1 MKKNLSKKVML
12 SVLAGSMLF
21 GNTVSVFAADA
32 PQIVDK
38 WETNS
43 NYGWIAGGYSEN
55 EVVSDKTI
63 VVTDGTAIAPN
74 ADEIDGGY
82 SINGAVKNNTAIVS
96 GGTHNIISGGTSE
109 QSDASGNSAVFS
121 GESTTAREVFGA
133 DSASGNVSNNSV
145 ELTGGHVTN
154 AVVGGR
160 TTEGNASNNSVMVT
174 NYKGADFGS
183 AITQQDYENLVA
195 ASGTYAYI
203 GGYIEEKGDAI
214 GNKVNLK
221 DSQFAIRWAKDPSN
235 PNPDDANKRLYI
247 MEVVGGC
254 SENGDAIQNGVEAE
268 NIKTNANILGGG
280 SHNGNVSGNWVK
292 MSGDNILYTNNG
304 TSVVGGCIDGDKGS
318 IDSNTVSIS
327 GKLTFHEFDDGRVDN
342 KIAGGMV
349 DITSDFYPGDS
360 KIDVTNNIVNID
372 AEILS
377 KHEAVAVYG
386 GYADAGKAVG
396 NKVNAHVK
404 GDAVSVIGGYSET
417 GNVENNSVIFSGN
430 GKYIYGGYV
439 AKGDASGN
447 TVTIT
452 EGTVNGWAYGA
463 VTGGGDA
470 VNNTAILNGGYV
482 EYIGGAATDQGNENS
497 NGAAINNKVLI
508 NGGAAKEVV
517 GGEAFGTGVVEGN
530 YAEMTGGEVQN
541 IYGGS
546 TSISMA
552 QKNYVKI
559 SGGIVTGSGDNGY
572 EEDGEK
578 TENLGAYGAIA
589 GGAEGTNLG
598 ALKENVIE
606 ISGDA
611 KVSNAFGA
619 YSFGN
624 SEVVGNAVILNGGE
638 VTGGIVGGY
647 SNSGKVSD
655 NVVNVNSA
663 ITSTVYGGKSESG
676 EVSGNI
682 VNINAKV
689 IGDVYGGV
697 SGTGVVKDNIITLL
711 NDADVS
717 EANLYG
723 AEIIPVNARMMN
735 IKAASTPNG
744 IGKLVING
752 WGGEVNS
759 LNNFSE
765 IQFNNVTL
773 PENGSVVT
781 IKDAVSSDLSDTTIN
796 ASKMTIAGGTDL
808 SAGSTLNLMT
818 AENANDSLNI
828 EEENVK
834 LPDVVSVGVA
844 QEADGKFVME
854 DGKLV
859 YKVEEVRQ
867 SSQTKLIAE
876 NRAVAAAFVNQG
888 TDLITD
894 SLSVLEK
901 DANVGVKTFAA
912 VHGNRSKYDVN
923 SDLKINGWSSLIGV
937 GNDSKFDGGDLN
949 WGVFFENGSG
959 NYRTY
964 NSFNNEFFRGDGS
977 LVYNGGGAMI
987 RYNKD
992 NGFYTEASL
1001 RAGTLKSEID
1011 GAVKDSAGN
1020 SYGYKSDTTYYG
1032 AHIGFGKVLELNDS
1046 TELDVYGKFFH
1057 TYNDSDSFEIAGDKF
1072 EFDSVTSDRL
1082 RVGARLNTNKAKL
1095 FNAYYGLAWEYEFN
1109 GDADMKTQNTVAP
1122 NQSLGGS
1129 SFMGEIG
1136 VNYKPGEKSP
1146 WSFDL
1151 SLRGYAGEREGMS
1164 SNLQANYSF

>member
-1 MKKNLSKKVML
+1 ML

-21 GNTVSVFAADA
+21 GNTVSVFAADV
-32 PQIVDK
+32 PDIVGEWKTD
-38 WETNS
+38 S

-55 EVVSDKTI
+55 EMVSDKTI
-63 VVTDGTAIAPN
+63 TVTAGTAIASN

-96 GGTHNIISGGTSE
+96 GGAHNIISGGTSE

-160 TTEGNASNNSVMVT
+160 TTEGSTNDNRVIVSDYNGANYGSITSV
-174 NYKGADFGS
+174 S
-183 AITQQDYENLVA
+183 DYEQHSIEN
-195 ASGTYAYI
+195 GTYAYVGGYVEKKGDATSNRIEFSNSEFAVRWASDPSNDEYDRNNTLYKMEVI
-203 GGYIEEKGDAI
+203 GGY
-214 GNKVNLK
+214 
-221 DSQFAIRWAKDPSN
+221 
-235 PNPDDANKRLYI
+235 
-247 MEVVGGC
+247 
-254 SENGDAIQNGVEAE
+254 SENGNVKD
-268 NIKTNANILGGG
+268 NIVMLYDTKTNANLAGGG
-280 SHNGNVSGNWVK
+280 AHEGNVIGNEV
-292 MSGDNILYTNNG
+292 MMTGENTLYSNNG
-304 TSVVGGCIDGDKGS
+304 ISIVGGVIDGASGVV
-318 IDSNTVSIS
+318 DSNEVTVN
-327 GKLTFHEFDDGRVDN
+327 GKLTFHEFGGNGVDE
-342 KIAGGMV
+342 IYGGMV
-349 DITSDFYPGDS
+349 DVTSVDYPGS
-360 KIDVTNNIVNID
+360 SSVNVTNNKVTIN
-372 AEILS
+372 AEIVSVGGGKLN
-377 KHEAVAVYG
+377 VYG
-386 GYADAGKAVG
+386 GYADAGKAIG
-396 NKVNAHVK
+396 NIV
-404 GDAVSVIGGYSET
+404 DIQR
-417 GNVENNSVIFSGN
+417 
-430 GKYIYGGYV
+430 
-439 AKGDASGN
+439 D
-447 TVTIT
+447 IT
-452 EGTVNGWAYGA
+452 ADV
-463 VTGGGDA
+463 
-470 VNNTAILNGGYV
+470 
-482 EYIGGAATDQGNENS
+482 
-497 NGAAINNKVLI
+497 
-508 NGGAAKEVV
+508 
-517 GGEAFGTGVVEGN
+517 F
-530 YAEMTGGEVQN
+530 
-541 IYGGS
+541 
-546 TSISMA
+546 
-552 QKNYVKI
+552 
-559 SGGIVTGSGDNGY
+559 
-572 EEDGEK
+572 
-578 TENLGAYGAIA
+578 
-589 GGAEGTNLG
+589 
-598 ALKENVIE
+598 
-606 ISGDA
+606 
-611 KVSNAFGA
+611 
-619 YSFGN
+619 
-624 SEVVGNAVILNGGE
+624 
-638 VTGGIVGGY
+638 GGY
-647 SNSGKVSD
+647 SN
-655 NVVNVNSA
+655 
-663 ITSTVYGGKSESG
+663 SG

-689 IGDVYGGV
+689 IGNVYGGV
-697 SGTGVVKDNIITLL
+697 SETGVVKDNTITLL
-711 NDADVS
+711 KDADVS

-723 AEIIPVNARMMN
+723 AEVIPVNARMMN

-781 IKDAVSSDLSDTTIN
+781 IKDAVGSDLSDTTIN

-818 AENANDSLNI
+818 AENTNDSLNI

-901 DANVGVKTFAA
+901 DTNLGVKTFAA

-937 GNDSKFDGGDLN
+937 GNGSKLDGGDLN

-987 RYNKD
+987 RYNN

-1032 AHIGFGKVLELNDS
+1032 AHIGFGKVLELSDS

-1122 NQSLGGS
+1122 TQSLGGS

-1136 VNYKPGEKSP
+1136 VNYKPGQKSP

-1151 SLRGYAGEREGMS
+1151 SLRGYAGEREGVS